1 MAAEPSAAAELGGD
15 AREDFKN
22 AVKAYIDLHDDIQ
35 AGARHLREL
44 RKRKTELARVI
55 LQFMKENEID
65 ECALHDGKLIRRQ
78 TKRLEPL
85 KKEHILDEL
94 RTALRD
100 DSRANAALV
109 NIYAKR
115 GVDFGEA
122 LKRTRTRGAAGGG
135 GN

>member
-1 MAAEPSAAAELGGD
+1 MSTPEAPAAPSDA
-15 AREDFKN
+15 AREDFKH

-35 AGARHLREL
+35 RGGRQLREL

-65 ECALHDGKLIRRQ
+65 ECALQDGKLIRRQ

-94 RTALRD
+94 RAALRD

-109 NIYAKR
+109 NIYSKR

-122 LKRTRTRGAAGGG
+122 LKRTRARGVGGG
-135 GN
+135 EAN